1 MQAVTITRKHVVMV
15 STHIYFFMCL
25 ILISMINIPHFG
37 KRITDYLTSRLT
49 RMKSVCFFSTTWTWV
64 RIWSGQPHESR
75 GEERVYCLV
84 NLFKHSI
91 FILHVTNTQ
100 QRSKNYIEILPW
112 IIMQGPSYGVL
123 FIRVIQLS
131 IPPIKRDRHRA
142 VLVTLKNGSS
152 RAEIKRAMRWCCVP
166 LIIN

>member
-1 MQAVTITRKHVVMV
+1 MV
-15 STHIYFFMCL
+15 STHIYVFMSL
-25 ILISMINIPHFG
+25 VRMSMVNIPQTNG
-37 KRITDYLTSRLT
+37 SLTSRLT
-49 RMKSVCFFSTTWTWV
+49 RMKWVCFFSTIWTWV

-84 NLFKHSI
+84 NFKQINSI

-131 IPPIKRDRHRA
+131 IPPIKRDGHRA